1 MEDKAEDR
9 AGADG
14 EQAGIKSEGGG
25 RINRGL
31 VEGNGRDMDGSEIQ
45 EGWRTE
51 NAGQDN
57 LGVQRAR
64 LEWTE
69 GTGQRLGEVDIG
81 KEEE

>member
-1 MEDKAEDR
+1 MQDKREDR

-14 EQAGIKSEGGG
+14 EQAGIKPEGRG
-25 RINRGL
+25 RITRGL
-31 VEGNGRDMDGSEIQ
+31 VEGNGRDVDGSEIQ

-64 LEWTE
+64 L
-69 GTGQRLGEVDIG
+69 
-81 KEEE
+81 